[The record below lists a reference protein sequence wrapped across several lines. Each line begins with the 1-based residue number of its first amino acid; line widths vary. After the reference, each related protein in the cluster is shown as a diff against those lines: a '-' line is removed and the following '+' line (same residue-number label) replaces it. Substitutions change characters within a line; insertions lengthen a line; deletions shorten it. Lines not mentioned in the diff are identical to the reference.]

1 MKIHHV
7 KTYLRRD
14 IQLLKKFIKLFD
26 ERFVIYW
33 LHFQFVIADFN
44 LEIQNVKWTKMK
56 MSFFYLKKKFIKTE
70 KIVIK
75 D

>member
-14 IQLLKKFIKLFD
+14 IQLLNKFIKLFN

-33 LHFQFVIADFN
+33 LHFQLVIADFN
-44 LEIQNVKWTKMK
+44 LEIRKVKWTKMK
-56 MSFFYLKKKFIKTE
+56 MSFFLINE
-70 KIVIK
+70 VH
-75 D
+75 